1 MEGAGV
7 PAPETQLQTQLQP
20 RSVHGG
26 KGHGK
31 GPADLNSTG
40 FDMQINRRMFL
51 KTLSGTFVIVWEAS
65 LFCGDFYLG
74 LAGWLP
80 GEEVGPLGQPS
91 RKMSRAL
98 TDGPVPSGPNGFK
111 PLAGTTGG
119 EPNFS
124 HLLARGDK

>member
-7 PAPETQLQTQLQP
+7 PAAQLQMPQLQP
-20 RSVHGG
+20 QVNGG

-31 GPADLNSTG
+31 GLADLNSAG
-40 FDMQINRRMFL
+40 LRHANQQKNVSQN
-51 KTLSGTFVIVWEAS
+51 LSTCAIVWKAS
-65 LFCGDFYLG
+65 ILLG
-74 LAGWLP
+74 GFPAWAGWLP

-91 RKMSRAL
+91 RKMSHAL
-98 TDGPVPSGPNGFK
+98 TDGPVPSGPNGFR

-124 HLLARGDK
+124 HLLAKGDK